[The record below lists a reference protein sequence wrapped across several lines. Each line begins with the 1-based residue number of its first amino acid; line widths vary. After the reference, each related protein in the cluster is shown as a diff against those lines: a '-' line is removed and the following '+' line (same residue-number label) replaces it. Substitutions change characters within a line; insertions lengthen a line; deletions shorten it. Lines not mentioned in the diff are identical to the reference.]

1 MMTDDGGGNDDGVI
15 DGRVNGV
22 VISDR
27 CRQASQRTL
36 PLARYSAALRK
47 PDRQVPTFHHV
58 DFTTADL

>member
-36 PLARYSAALRK
+36 PLARYSAALRN
-47 PDRQVPTFHHV
+47 H
-58 DFTTADL
+58 